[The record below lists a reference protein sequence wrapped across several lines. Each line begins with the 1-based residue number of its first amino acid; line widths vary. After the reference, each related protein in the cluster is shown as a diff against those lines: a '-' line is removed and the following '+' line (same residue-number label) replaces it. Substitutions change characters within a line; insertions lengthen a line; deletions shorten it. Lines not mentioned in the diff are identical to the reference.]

1 MSLRGR
7 LILKA
12 IELLPE
18 KEISRLVRR
27 AADLPVALVIREF
40 AKAYGVNLEEA
51 EKPIGEYRSLLD
63 FFTRRLKPG
72 VRPID
77 ARPDVLVCP
86 VDGVLD
92 ALGRIDGDR
101 LVQAKGREYSVA
113 ALLADSERA
122 RRFEGGTFFT
132 LYLSPKDYH
141 RVHSPAD
148 AVVTGYT
155 YVPGALFPVNPNAVA
170 NVDSLFAKNERLITH
185 LSSERFGLMDYVMVG
200 ATCVGHIKVAYDRA
214 VATNV
219 GAKQLERQSY
229 QPAIPIARGG
239 ELGVFELGSTVVLL
253 VEPAV
258 EPILEPGAV
267 VKMGQALAQRGSA
280 PSFLGRAFL

>member
-72 VRPID
+72 RAAD
-77 ARPDVLVCP
+77 RRTARRLGLP
-86 VDGVLD
+86 GRRG
-92 ALGRIDGDR
+92 ARRARGRIDGDR
-101 LVQAKGREYSVA
+101 VQAKGREYSVA

-185 LSSERFGLMDYVMVG
+185 LSSGALRADGLRDGGRDLRG
-200 ATCVGHIKVAYDRA
+200 AHQGRLRPRGGHQRRGQAARAAELSASDPDRA
-214 VATNV
+214 
-219 GAKQLERQSY
+219 R
-229 QPAIPIARGG
+229 R
-239 ELGVFELGSTVVLL
+239 
-253 VEPAV
+253 
-258 EPILEPGAV
+258 
-267 VKMGQALAQRGSA
+267 
-280 PSFLGRAFL
+280 